1 MNTNEKATAGKLVG
15 LALAA
20 AWILGAGTAGAG
32 EITGNGKW
40 IAGSP
45 DAPLNGKSE
54 CAFSGQQ
61 DEPGEEPFRGL
72 IAQSWGQIPKAVRDF
87 LTSIGLNPGI
97 SCNPTKATGG
107 EPN

>member
-1 MNTNEKATAGKLVG
+1 MKKTKIL

-20 AWILGAGTAGAG
+20 GAGSVLALHAAFAG

-61 DEPGEEPFRGL
+61 DDPGEPPFRGL
-72 IAQSWGQIPKAVRDF
+72 IAQSWGQIPKTVRDV
-87 LTSIGLNPGI
+87 LTVMGLNPGI
-97 SCNPTKATGG
+97 SCNPQKAQAA
-107 EPN
+107 PL